1 MSNEGSALKVGNTIE
16 KRNLQKLQAIYDATG
31 SERDRKALEAYK
43 AKISTPLKDRAW
55 TDGLKNLLR
64 GKK

>member
-1 MSNEGSALKVGNTIE
+1 MSNEGSALKVGNAVE
-16 KRNLQKLQAIYDATG
+16 KRYLKQLQARYEVTG
-31 SERDRKALEAYK
+31 SKRDLKALNDYK